1 MSTFI
6 KRVLASALML
16 AVAAMAAVGCNT
28 MRGMGQDLQE
38 GGQAIQDAAT
48 KTQQK

>member
-1 MSTFI
+1 MSRLI
-6 KRVLASALML
+6 KRLLL
-16 AVAAMAAVGCNT
+16 GAVVFVFAAMAAIGCNT

-38 GGQAIQDAAT
+38 GGQAIEDAAT